1 MAPPAS
7 EPIQQERKR
16 MGLYAAAGAVLI
28 GLAVALGSKSSSS
41 RLDALER
48 RILATQREL
57 DRTKHK
63 LEETTRAFEAY
74 REQHAIVVTDESL
87 QEEVRRALDVVAKTT
102 KASEARQN
110 ATAEVLVRT
119 VHADVDRQTAADEQ
133 KTSLSS
139 SGTTPI
145 GYGGQSSS
153 ILHWIRLN
161 RICSPR
167 HKKLP
172 TDP

>member
-1 MAPPAS
+1 MMAPPPL
-7 EPIQQERKR
+7 EPLRERKR
-16 MGLYAAAGAVLI
+16 IGLYAAAGAILI

-48 RILATQREL
+48 RAAATQREL

-102 KASEARQN
+102 RASEARQN
-110 ATAEVLVRT
+110 ATAELLVRT

-133 KTSLSS
+133 KTSLVIERHDAAWLQRACLLYTS
-139 SGTTPI
+139 P
-145 GYGGQSSS
+145 
-153 ILHWIRLN
+153 
-161 RICSPR
+161 SPR
-167 HKKLP
+167 
-172 TDP
+172 D